1 MPRRESRARRTGLM
15 VMVVVVVLAGCTR
28 VIDHARPQ
36 MERTVAPIAAGQVDD
51 LLSKNVR
58 PDGEPDLF
66 AEVEPERCTAAAR
79 EVNAPFIFDGNPAAS
94 SGGDWDDDDAG
105 IVEIVGVYHSD
116 YDPTADVDRVR
127 RTIESCRD
135 QELHITASSGATVD
149 LRVQPRS
156 DSDSPQIALWSLTKT
171 QGQCDDAF
179 IAAHNAAIEITT
191 CWAPGGYDVLALA
204 RDALTRINALADMT
218 S

>member
-1 MPRRESRARRTGLM
+1 MRSSIR
-15 VMVVVVVLAGCTR
+15 LATSLALAALLLGGCTR
-28 VIDHARPQ
+28 VVDDARPQ
-36 MERTVAPIAAGQVDD
+36 RERPVSPIAAGQVED
-51 LLSKNVR
+51 LLSKDVL
-58 PDGEPDLF
+58 PDSEPDLF
-66 AEVEPERCTAAAR
+66 ATVDPERCAAVAQ
-79 EVNAPFIFDGNPAAS
+79 EVHAPFIFDAKPAAS
-94 SGGDWDDDDAG
+94 SGGDWDDDEAG

-116 YDPTADVDRVR
+116 FDPTAAVDRVR

-135 QELHITASSGATVD
+135 QELRITASSGATVD

-171 QGQCDDAF
+171 QGEDCDDAF